1 MKTNLLLFILVLFII
16 SLIITLNIFF
26 QQSYQSEM
34 AEQFNRQQLLIAK
47 SVAKSI
53 GDDMQHIEAETL
65 SLARLLGE
73 QGLSGS
79 SLRQSV
85 YTAYVELS
93 EDVNI
98 GIKVID
104 AEKNLR
110 YSSQGEPLGA
120 EDLEFFETA
129 KEVPS
134 SRVLSLDRLAK
145 ERKIVM
151 LTSIGES
158 RFEGVVIVE
167 IMIDAIT
174 NKFLAPIRVG
184 IRGHAWMMDD
194 DGTLLYHPTQPK
206 MVGKNLFEADKSC
219 FKCHKSFDVE
229 KEILKSGDIGFSSY
243 IAPYGEDKLI
253 AFSRAKISDMS
264 WIICVSIPYS
274 EVTFSIRN
282 SMKLHSM
289 LVISIF
295 IATLGGA
302 FAIVVIN
309 RQRAKAE
316 ERAKYLETQKQ
327 LEKEIIQTKDYLEN
341 ILESTESKIMVLDRN
356 LTIRTVNS
364 AHEKLC
370 GLKKDFIIGENFFDV
385 FPIDSES
392 NRRMIEEVLKKCL
405 EGSSHKLSNYHYARG
420 GRSLYLNISI
430 NPLILHGE
438 IAGVILASSEV
449 TEEVNLKTKLQE
461 YALRLEEMV
470 VARTDELRGEK
481 EKLDAIVSSIEGG
494 LCVLE
499 SDSKRIIWANKT
511 LLNWFGTSE
520 MEGLDLGEIYS
531 GEAFKL
537 PIDRAAE
544 TEQMVQSVVNGKLGG
559 RSGYFQITVN
569 PLHDPSGKTQLLVLI
584 QDVTNMKKI
593 EERLMHSEK
602 LSALARISSGI
613 AHEIGNPLTSISSYV
628 QILRE
633 MEHDDFTKES
643 LDTIAKHITRIAD
656 IVRQMSSFSRTKAS
670 DLKHFDIHDLVDMTL
685 DLVKYDKRM
694 KDISVTVEIP
704 GSLPQVI
711 VDETQF
717 IQVLMNIILN
727 AADAMQGG
735 GDLTISGQMHEN
747 EVELVVADTGPGI
760 AADHLEKIFDPFFT
774 TKEKGTGLGL
784 SVSYNIVKS
793 YQGDILV
800 ENRPEGG
807 TIFRVRL
814 PHYEG

>member
-53 GDDMQHIEAETL
+53 GDDMLHIEAETL

-158 RFEGVVIVE
+158 RFEGVIIVE

-253 AFSRAKISDMS
+253 AFSRTKISDMS

-341 ILESTESKIMVLDRN
+341 ILESTESKIMVLDRD

-511 LLNWFGTSE
+511 LLNWFGTYE
-520 MEGLDLGEIYS
+520 MEGLDPGEIYS

-760 AADHLEKIFDPFFT
+760 AADNLEKIFDPFFT

>member
-158 RFEGVVIVE
+158 RFEGVIIVE

-341 ILESTESKIMVLDRN
+341 ILESTESKIMVLDRD

-633 MEHDDFTKES
+633 MEHDEFTKES

-670 DLKHFDIHDLVDMTL
+670 NLKHFDIHDLVDMTL

-747 EVELVVADTGPGI
+747 EVELEVADTGPGI